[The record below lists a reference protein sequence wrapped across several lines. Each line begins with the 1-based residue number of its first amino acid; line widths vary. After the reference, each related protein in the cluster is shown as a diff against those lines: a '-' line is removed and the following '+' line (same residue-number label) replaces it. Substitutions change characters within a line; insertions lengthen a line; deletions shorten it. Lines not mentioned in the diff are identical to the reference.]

1 METKLGH
8 EAAWNTPVVSTVSTS
23 VGIQQVK
30 NTKKTGFCCTLDSGG
45 TQHYWGKTD
54 KNGKDLKEIDQD
66 MICKILKLFFFIFDD
81 IVHLTKQFGLCIL
94 AVYWWPAVKTCI
106 YNYSWIKHCKNW
118 KNITTYF
125 QLKSYS
131 FPLSQYLVMLH

>member
-1 METKLGH
+1 MKYSCCLHCFNKRWHPAG
-8 EAAWNTPVVSTVSTS
+8 
-23 VGIQQVK
+23 
-30 NTKKTGFCCTLDSGG
+30 KKHKENRILLYTGFRWDTALLR
-45 TQHYWGKTD
+45 KTD

-94 AVYWWPAVKTCI
+94 AVYWWPAVKTYI
-106 YNYSWIKHCKNW
+106 YNYSWIKHFKNW